1 MRNFPHEFQLDTKD
15 CGPACIKIIAKFFHK
30 FYSLVF
36 LRNLCGISKA
46 GISIPLSLVG
56 TTKKMAQWLG
66 GKHTLILI

>member
-15 CGPACIKIIAKFFHK
+15 CGPA
-30 FYSLVF
+30 
-36 LRNLCGISKA
+36 LCSRLKKM
-46 GISIPLSLVG
+46 IPLSLVG